1 MLNRY
6 FFWKNIFAMGIIL
19 FLITGWQTVP
29 IYNNEYMMFLLS
41 MPYMFLNNN
50 NKYLV
55 SSC

>member
-1 MLNRY
+1 
-6 FFWKNIFAMGIIL
+6 MGIIL